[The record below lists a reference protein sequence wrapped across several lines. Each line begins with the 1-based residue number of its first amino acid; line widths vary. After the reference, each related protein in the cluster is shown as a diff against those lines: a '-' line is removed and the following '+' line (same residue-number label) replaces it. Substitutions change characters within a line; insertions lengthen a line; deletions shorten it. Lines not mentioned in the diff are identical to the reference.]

1 MHGSTPST
9 GLVTEQL
16 ALRVCKAPVHLYGF
30 YPHCCYDE
38 GWARPWWQGLNYKY
52 FHTNSSRWVCCAGGR
67 EDMENELLYYGRM
80 EAKGLVKVHL
90 PTPPH
95 RVGND
100 SSVGSAFAA
109 ASRAARKGPGARA
122 GRKRFP
128 HLRLPTRRNVRST
141 GLVASRVVASGALD

>member
-1 MHGSTPST
+1 MREHTKQNDAHSILPLPDKTFNTARECMNGSTPSS
-9 GLVTEQL
+9 GLVTVQL

-90 PTPPH
+90 PKPPH

-100 SSVGSAFAA
+100 SSVGYAFPA
-109 ASRAARKGPGARA
+109 ASRAARKGPVARA
-122 GRKRFP
+122 GRKRF
-128 HLRLPTRRNVRST
+128 
-141 GLVASRVVASGALD
+141 